1 MSNPLIYICED
12 DPSLGQA
19 IMARLQHEG
28 YRVCLFDEALSMD
41 EHANEQVPDLLL
53 LDVQLPDETGYS
65 IAQRYLRTVPSL
77 RVIMMSVLGKP
88 HDLMTGYDAGAMLY
102 LPKPFK
108 PEALLAC
115 LTGVFGPINKPE
127 QEVDWNLT
135 FNTQTHKLT
144 HKAGVVCLTESE
156 SKVLVFLALRSP
168 EAAQYHELM
177 ETLGADLDHARKNT
191 LETLMSRLR
200 QKLAD
205 IDRSELTIH
214 NQRNYGYSLIGE
226 LLIVS

>member
-28 YRVCLFDEALSMD
+28 YRVYLFNEALSMD

-53 LDVQLPDETGYS
+53 LDVQLPGETGYS
-65 IAQRYLRTVPSL
+65 IAQRYLRTVPNL
-77 RVIMMSVLGKP
+77 RILMMSVLGKP

-115 LTGVFGPINKPE
+115 LTGVFGSINKPG
-127 QEVDWNLT
+127 QKAGLNLT
-135 FNTQTHKLT
+135 LNTQTHKLT
-144 HKAGVVCLTESE
+144 LKAGVVCLTESE
-156 SKVLVFLALRSP
+156 SKVLAFLALRSP

-177 ETLGADLDHARKNT
+177 EILGVDLDHARKNT
-191 LETLMSRLR
+191 LETLMCRLR
-200 QKLAD
+200 RKLAD
-205 IDRSELTIH
+205 INRAELTIH
-214 NQRNYGYSLIGE
+214 NQRNYGYGLIGE